1 MVSFF
6 FFWRI
11 GRIVDPLSRIKVIPS
26 YWEKEKERKGKDTEY
41 FIDKKMGKKHG
52 LMQLNFIL
60 LESDC
65 NGASDGLIASLKR
78 G

>member
-6 FFWRI
+6 FEELD
-11 GRIVDPLSRIKVIPS
+11 VSLDPLSRIKVIPS

-65 NGASDGLIASLKR
+65 NGALMVL
-78 G
+78 